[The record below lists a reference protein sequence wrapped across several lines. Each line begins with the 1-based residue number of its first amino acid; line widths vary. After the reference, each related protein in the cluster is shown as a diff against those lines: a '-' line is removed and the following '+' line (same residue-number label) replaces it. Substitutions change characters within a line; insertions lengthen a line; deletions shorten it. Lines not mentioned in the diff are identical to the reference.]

1 MYYSAFIMG
10 LIGSLHCI
18 GMCGP
23 IAMMLPGDKEK
34 RLRFAAGR
42 LLYNAGRILTYGI
55 LGLSIGYFGEKLA
68 FISSQ
73 KTLSI
78 GLGVL
83 ILTGVLWP
91 KRWLNKINPYNPLVR
106 FTQKIKSSLS
116 FLFKKHFWGTQFVFG
131 LLNGLL
137 PCGLV
142 YAALS
147 GAFLMTDST
156 GGFLF
161 MILFGAGTLPM
172 MLGASLGASF
182 IRKKFKLNFSRIIPV
197 TYGLLAIWLIVR
209 GISINNPGIIHQ
221 HQNASEITICH

>member
-34 RLRFAAGR
+34 RLRFVAGR
-42 LLYNAGRILTYGI
+42 FLYNTGRILTYGV
-55 LGLSIGYFGEKLA
+55 LGLFIGYFGEKLA

-73 KTLSI
+73 KSLSI

-83 ILTGVLWP
+83 LLAGILWP
-91 KRWLNKINPYNPLVR
+91 KKWLDKVNPYSPLAR
-106 FTQKIKSSLS
+106 LTQKIKSSLS
-116 FLFKKHFWGTQFVFG
+116 FLFKKHFWGTQFLFG

-147 GAFLMTDST
+147 GAFLTTDRF
-156 GGFLF
+156 GGFYF
-161 MILFGAGTLPM
+161 MVLFGAGTLPM

-182 IRKKFKLNFSRIIPV
+182 IRRKFKLNFSKIIPI
-197 TYGLLAIWLIVR
+197 TYGLLAIWLIIR
-209 GISINNPGIIHQ
+209 GVSLHHPYIIHE
-221 HQNASEITICH
+221 NTDSATIVVCR